1 MLYSLEKVDGMQEL
15 SSARMVSGLKV
26 FYDAVLQHVISLS

>member
-26 FYDAVLQHVISLS
+26 FCDAVLKRLISLL